1 MLSLDV
7 TPDHSLTLLDHLI
20 QISYEFTKFGIL
32 PFQALHFL
40 IPRIRD
46 VGIGAPVSCTLP
58 IFPRCSRHLIASP
71 PNKFNRVRIWMKLR
85 FRDNRENSRS
95 RFI

>member
-7 TPDHSLTLLDHLI
+7 TPDHSLTFLDHLI
-20 QISYEFTKFGIL
+20 QISYELTKLGVL
-32 PFQALHFL
+32 PFQALNFL
-40 IPRIRD
+40 VSLIRD
-46 VGIGAPVSCTLP
+46 VCIGAPVPRALP
-58 IFPRCSRHLIASP
+58 IYPRCSRHLIASP

-95 RFI
+95 CFI